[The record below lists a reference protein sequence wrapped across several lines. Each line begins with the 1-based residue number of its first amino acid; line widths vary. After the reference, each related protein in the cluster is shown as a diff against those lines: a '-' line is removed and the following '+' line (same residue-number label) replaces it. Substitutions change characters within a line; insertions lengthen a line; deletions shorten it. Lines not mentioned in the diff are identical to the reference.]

1 MGDALPPLEPHRF
14 RDYLLSRTRARLA
27 RGASWK
33 LEASDIVQ
41 ATLLEA
47 HRKRDQFRG
56 RSEAEMAGWLRQLLA
71 YTLVDAARALRR
83 ARRDTARERPLE
95 AEPSES
101 SARPGDLLASSRSTP
116 SKAVERHEDAVRLA
130 RALGQLP
137 ESQHQAIVLR
147 HCHGHSLEEVGQRL
161 ERTPAAVAGLLKRG
175 LRRLRELLAEEECH
189 DGRSG

>member
-1 MGDALPPLEPHRF
+1 MGDDLPSLEPHRF

-47 HRKRDQFRG
+47 HQKRDQFRG
-56 RSEAEMAGWLRQLLA
+56 RSEPEMAGWLRQLLA
-71 YTLVDAARALRR
+71 CTLKDAARAWRR
-83 ARRDTARERPLE
+83 ARRDTARERPFE
-95 AEPSES
+95 AAPCES
-101 SARPGDLLASSRSTP
+101 SAGPWDPLASSQSTP
-116 SKAVERHEDAVRLA
+116 SKAAERQEAAARLA
-130 RALGQLP
+130 RAMGQLP
-137 ESQHQAIVLR
+137 EAQHQAIVLR

-161 ERTPAAVAGLLKRG
+161 ERTPAAGAGLLKRG
-175 LRRLRELLAEEECH
+175 LRRLRELLAEQECH